1 MIIQQPL
8 INYWRFGHVGYM
20 GWGGGDF
27 VSTFAN
33 ANANVARSAR
43 YWRQKKTKN
52 KRNKTKK
59 SCMIIEKN
67 TWRFG
72 QN

>member
-43 YWRQKKTKN
+43 YWRQKKDEKQTKTN
-52 KRNKTKK
+52 
-59 SCMIIEKN
+59 EKILHDY
-67 TWRFG
+67 
-72 QN
+72 